1 MTNQHTPGPW
11 TINKDGGVPI
21 IGFDVGDG
29 GELLPIVYRVGG
41 FNQRVAN
48 ANARLIAAAPALL
61 AALTELHRLVE
72 VTDNIVETSD
82 RYGIYHNDM
91 MDALDA
97 AEVAIKQ
104 ARGE

>member
-1 MTNQHTPGPW
+1 MNLIKEWKVNGSEDTTAIWVEGA
-11 TINKDGGVPI
+11 DGK
-21 IGFDVGDG
+21 
-29 GELLPIVYRVGG
+29 RVCTVR
-41 FNQRVAN
+41 NCEDDADH
-48 ANARLIAAAPALL
+48 ARLIAAAPALL

-72 VTDNIVETSD
+72 ATDDIVETSD